1 MQLRWQDDAITDL
14 RQLRAY
20 IAQDNPP
27 AAARVAR
34 RIQQATSRLID
45 QPALGR
51 PGRVPDTLMVSTL
64 AFPLTN
70 QSTSELRI
78 SPELLIQTGD
88 LCIKTAGGRNQ
99 QTIQGIA
106 VDGGQ

>member
-1 MQLRWQDDAITDL
+1 MRLRWQDDAVTDL

-20 IAQDNPP
+20 IAQDNPQ

-51 PGRVPDTLMVSTL
+51 PGRVPDTR
-64 AFPLTN
+64 
-70 QSTSELRI
+70 ELIISNTPYIVAYRI
-78 SPELLIQTGD
+78 TGTTVTILRVLHAARRWPER
-88 LCIKTAGGRNQ
+88 C
-99 QTIQGIA
+99 
-106 VDGGQ
+106 